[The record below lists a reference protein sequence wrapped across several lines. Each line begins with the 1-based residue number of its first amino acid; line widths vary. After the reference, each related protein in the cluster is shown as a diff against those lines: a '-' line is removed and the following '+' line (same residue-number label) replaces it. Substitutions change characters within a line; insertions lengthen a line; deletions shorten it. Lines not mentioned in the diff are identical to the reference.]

1 MRKDAPAL
9 TAFGLVAALAACG
22 GGGASIGG
30 TPRPGPSVV
39 PTLTPSPVP
48 SATPSAGPTTKPTG
62 NPSPT
67 AKPTKAPQI
76 TIHIGF
82 NHAQVDDPT
91 FGNVAFYA
99 LGANDPNAEVVQTSV
114 GAQVTFLND
123 DPSQSPHTGSGLGS
137 TGFPGSF
144 DNSSG
149 FTQAGTAID
158 GGTTW
163 STGTLGH
170 GQRSQVFTIPSAG
183 TYYFGCAF
191 HYDSSGMR
199 DVIVAK

>member
-1 MRKDAPAL
+1 
-9 TAFGLVAALAACG
+9 
-22 GGGASIGG
+22 
-30 TPRPGPSVV
+30 V

-149 FTQAGTAID
+149 FTQAGTVNARRSSRFRAPER
-158 GGTTW
+158 TTSGAP
-163 STGTLGH
+163 ST
-170 GQRSQVFTIPSAG
+170 TIRAA
-183 TYYFGCAF
+183 CAT
-191 HYDSSGMR
+191 
-199 DVIVAK
+199 